1 MRILLR
7 CVPAAV
13 FMVVAVAAWMC
24 AGSAFAAAEAADRGA
39 RANHAPLEASGAA
52 GTAAPAA
59 GKEGQA
65 PGQAAAAPAAKPIE
79 ATELWTGS
87 LYSSTF
93 RAALCFSAQGAVRGV
108 LHLRLANG
116 KTDVYHIVG
125 TVKNNEI
132 QASHSSGH
140 TFRGRLLAS
149 DKVQG
154 VISLKNG
161 MKIKVD
167 GKRLQDVPVT
177 EDCAPL
183 PQ

>member
-1 MRILLR
+1 M
-7 CVPAAV
+7 
-13 FMVVAVAAWMC
+13 AVALAALVC
-24 AGSAFAAAEAADRGA
+24 AGSVFAAANAAGSSA
-39 RANHAPLEASGAA
+39 RENDAPPATASGPA
-52 GTAAPAA
+52 GTAA
-59 GKEGQA
+59 
-65 PGQAAAAPAAKPIE
+65 AAAAKEEQASGQATPPSAAKPAE
-79 ATELWTGS
+79 VTELWTGS

-125 TVKNNEI
+125 NVKNNEI
-132 QASHSSGH
+132 EAWHSSGH
-140 TFRGRLLAS
+140 TFKGRLLSS
-149 DKVQG
+149 DKVEG

-161 MKIKVD
+161 MRIKVD

-177 EDCAPL
+177 KDCAPL

>member
-1 MRILLR
+1 MR

-13 FMVVAVAAWMC
+13 FMVVVLAAWMC
-24 AGSAFAAAEAADRGA
+24 AGSAFAAAKAADRGA
-39 RANHAPLEASGAA
+39 RASHAPL
-52 GTAAPAA
+52 
-59 GKEGQA
+59 
-65 PGQAAAAPAAKPIE
+65 AAPAAKPIE